1 MASGPQ
7 FAALFK
13 GTCSGHGSGTG
24 GFWHPGPGGG
34 PVEDCRSGN
43 LSRIIPLP
51 MKTTPPYHPVM
62 GHWLPAPQL
71 PFTVPLCSTVII
83 NGIIPIVN
91 NDLLSL
97 HPTESV
103 YTAVRTVGK
112 CTITAPTNAY
122 WCHAYTG
129 IGNVGGRETK
139 AGHIRKCFATTKT
152 VFFQGNLAGRMG
164 DPLGD
169 GTPTFPCESVIA
181 GASPNVLIGI

>member
-1 MASGPQ
+1 MAGGPQ

-13 GTCSGHGSGTG
+13 GTCSGHGAGTSGS
-24 GFWHPGPGGG
+24 WHPGPGGG

-43 LSRIIPLP
+43 LIGITALP
-51 MKTTPPYHPVM
+51 MTSAHPVM

-71 PFTVPLCSTVII
+71 PFTVPLCATVII

-97 HPTESV
+97 HHTESV
-103 YTAVRTVGK
+103 YSATRTVGK
-112 CTITAPTNAY
+112 CTIVAPTNAW
-122 WCHAYTG
+122 WCHAYSG
-129 IGNVGGRETK
+129 IGNVGGRESP

-152 VFFQGNLAGRMG
+152 VFFQGSLAGRMG

-169 GTPTFPCESVIA
+169 GTPTFPCQSVIT